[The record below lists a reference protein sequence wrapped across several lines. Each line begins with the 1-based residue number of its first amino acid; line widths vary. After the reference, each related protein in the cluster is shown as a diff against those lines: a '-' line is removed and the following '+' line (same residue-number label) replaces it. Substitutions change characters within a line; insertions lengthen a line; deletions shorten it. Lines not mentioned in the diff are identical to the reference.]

1 MDLPPPPISQP
12 EAQVQIALDVTAT
25 YLARR
30 DLAPG
35 VRATP
40 GRVSAHPHGHR
51 NAAAAV
57 SLETG
62 NVELSPRAFESAA
75 AFYRARW
82 TREPLTTNSVATL
95 LHEQLHLVSSR
106 ASEGLVE
113 AVAQDH
119 ARGLLRRWTGTTY
132 NLGVIPAY
140 PRATRQIWHESALAC
155 ASDWDSPCARA
166 YRRHLLR
173 NA

>member
-12 EAQVQIALDVTAT
+12 EAQAQSALDATAT

-35 VRATP
+35 VRATL
-40 GRVSAHPHGHR
+40 GEVSAHPYGHR
-51 NAAAAV
+51 HAAAAV

-62 NVELSPRAFESAA
+62 NVQLSPRAFESAA

-82 TREPLTTNSVATL
+82 TREPLTTASVATL
-95 LHEQLHLVSSR
+95 LHEQLHLVNPR

-119 ARGLLRRWTGTTY
+119 AQRLLRRWTGSTY
-132 NLGVIPAY
+132 NLGVTPAY
-140 PRATRQIWHESALAC
+140 PRETRQIWHESALAC
-155 ASDWDSPCARA
+155 ESAWDSPCARA
-166 YRRHLLR
+166 YRGHLLR
-173 NA
+173 NS